1 MNRMDYVQGVVRTRV
16 LEKELLSQTKIEQMI
31 EADDMSHVWAILK
44 TTQYAKYLQDHQQFD
59 EYEAILKEVLI
70 DEFGMIRD
78 IAVDP
83 HVIELL
89 TLKYDFH
96 NIKVLFKET
105 LLKIDLSHLLSPL
118 STHSIDQLKSMIQD
132 DQVNVSDENIQLI
145 IHKVKTK
152 FEQTK
157 DPQQMEIILDRLYVN
172 ELYERIKQLNMP
184 LLLQYVK
191 AMIDFIN
198 IRTVIRIQKQQ
209 KDMPFLQDVL
219 LKNGNIDCEKIAYS
233 LHDSVINMIRQYENE
248 EIGKVLV
255 KGLQSYEETDRLTT
269 LEKEMD
275 NCLMSIIN
283 EAKYIHFGPEPLIAY
298 LIKKEAEIKNLR
310 MIFVSKLNNIS
321 SETIKQRMRDIYV

>member
-198 IRTVIRIQKQQ
+198 IRTVIRIQKQ
-209 KDMPFLQDVL
+209 
-219 LKNGNIDCEKIAYS
+219 S
-233 LHDSVINMIRQYENE
+233 L
-248 EIGKVLV
+248 
-255 KGLQSYEETDRLTT
+255 
-269 LEKEMD
+269 
-275 NCLMSIIN
+275 
-283 EAKYIHFGPEPLIAY
+283 
-298 LIKKEAEIKNLR
+298 
-310 MIFVSKLNNIS
+310 
-321 SETIKQRMRDIYV
+321 